1 MLWPGAGDYCD
12 LPLKPLC
19 SCSPGIKRSP
29 CGCHCDSSMSSVR
42 AVLPNSALIRVCMH
56 ASLNSQGLQKVI
68 QRLFLP
74 NNTYA
79 QASFTTPRR
88 FNRFVESP
96 TRNY

>member
-1 MLWPGAGDYCD
+1 
-12 LPLKPLC
+12 
-19 SCSPGIKRSP
+19 
-29 CGCHCDSSMSSVR
+29 
-42 AVLPNSALIRVCMH
+42 MH
-56 ASLNSQGLQKVI
+56 ARLNSQGLQKVI

-88 FNRFVESP
+88 FNKFVESP